1 MDLVPVEGW
10 DKRKFA
16 KGVGVR
22 LKKWARGREGRGR
35 TGHNAMTLDM
45 ESSKLTNKPPHLYI

>member
-1 MDLVPVEGW
+1 VEGW

-35 TGHNAMTLDM
+35 TGHSAMALDM
-45 ESSKLTNKPPHLYI
+45 ESSELTNKPPHLYI